1 MRVALF
7 GGTFDPIHLGHL
19 RVAAAAANAFSLD
32 RVLFAP
38 VGRQPL
44 KSRAAAASF
53 QDRVAMVALALSQ
66 PFADRGVALTPD
78 PRFALTS
85 LDGPRPTGEPNYT
98 VDTLAALAR
107 ESPGA
112 TLFAIAGADSFL
124 TLRNWRS
131 PAQLLALA
139 EWIVVSRPDFPLT
152 PEFLD
157 RPEFALT
164 PAQRAR
170 VHLLPGLHEDISAT
184 GLRQHLHA
192 SAANSIASPDF
203 DPWLPPA
210 VAAYIREHHLYQ

>member
-7 GGTFDPIHLGHL
+7 GGSFDPIHRGHL

-44 KSRAAAASF
+44 KSSASAASF

-66 PFADRGVALTPD
+66 PLADQGVAITPD
-78 PRFALTS
+78 PRFALST
-85 LDGPRPTGEPNYT
+85 LDAPRTDGAPNYT
-98 VDTLAALAR
+98 VDTLAALAL
-107 ESPGA
+107 EFSTA
-112 TLFAIAGADSFL
+112 QLFMIAGADSFL

-131 PAQLLALA
+131 PAELLALA
-139 EWIVVSRPDFPLT
+139 QWIVVSRPDFTLT

-170 VHLLPGLHEDISAT
+170 IHLLPGVHEDISAT
-184 GLRQHLHA
+184 GLRALLHD
-192 SAANSIASPDF
+192 AAVDSSNQSLNQ
-203 DPWLPPA
+203 WLPPA
-210 VAAYIREHHLYQ
+210 VADYIREHHLYQ